1 MVAARKRTDR
11 LKKVVD
17 AETEVRCVVGSGLI
31 REEVWEDA
39 SGETIRFNLTFIN
52 HTLFP
57 GDNGRVL
64 GYDTAHGHLHRHSR
78 GETRAVPPTSYSE
91 ILDRF
96 IVEVG
101 ELRRKKEL

>member
-1 MVAARKRTDR
+1 MVAARKRTGR

-17 AETEVRCVVGSGLI
+17 AETEVRCEVGSGLI

-39 SGETIRFNLTFIN
+39 DGNTARFNLTFIN
-52 HTLFP
+52 HHLFP
-57 GDNGRVL
+57 GDSGRVL
-64 GYDTAHGHLHRHSR
+64 GYDTAHGHLHRHFK
-78 GETRAVPPTSYSE
+78 GEARAIPPTSYSE

-96 IVEVG
+96 IGEVG